1 MTAGTG
7 SQQGDAAFKPNPE
20 QAEVIG
26 APSEDWL
33 LVVAGPGTG
42 KTQVAAMR
50 LAHLIRSGLL
60 PAQILVLSF
69 SRSAVATLTRR
80 IAGLQ
85 LADGHVVEDLRH
97 LAIRTFDSW
106 AFRILRQCGAAVPEL
121 LGRQHDDNIVAAT
134 SALADES
141 NAIVA
146 DRLAGIR
153 HVIVDE
159 FQDLPGVRADMVIE
173 LLSRLNAEGRRVG
186 FTVLGDPVQSIYRW
200 AARASGYG
208 AAGDPWERLKT
219 RMASGLREVSLT
231 RNHRSTEKLASMAA
245 SLRKILQS
253 EDLTAP
259 KKLAAMQRFL
269 ERIPGMPAGTQL
281 SPDWLASLPAGSVA
295 ILTRTN
301 GEALRVVKM
310 LLGDQVEGPAVSV
323 RLRTAGETP
332 SAPAWIAALL
342 WRFKPQNVA
351 RSTFETVYRKTLEE
365 FDPDARTALNMP
377 SLQVCWARLARASGA
392 SDDASAIDMGDLRE
406 RLAWPDSFPD
416 DQTTEQAA
424 VYITTVHQAK
434 GMEFDNVSLL
444 DPRARKNQKEPED
457 PLELANVG
465 FVAVTR
471 AGRLLN
477 RIPSDCVYAGPFD
490 ELLRTGRS
498 RFVMLGSPGKTGR
511 MTNFQFG
518 LAGDIDPHSLVDAE
532 FHGGDEQVTELQQML
547 ASRAAQLRGH
557 KVILKRLDSDEEES
571 RMRDARWEICLQEGT
586 KAGRR
591 LARTTQQVT
600 DDLLAYLWN
609 EGLWLPNTIFN
620 LRIGEIVTLCARGDM
635 AEAVPE
641 PWRSSRLWLGITL
654 FGTGDFKTWKRNG
667 K

>member
-7 SQQGDAAFKPNPE
+7 SQSGDGAFKPNPE
-20 QAEVIG
+20 QAEVID
-26 APSEDWL
+26 APSDAWL

-134 SALADES
+134 SALGDES
-141 NAIVA
+141 NAIVV

-200 AARASGYG
+200 AARASGHG

-231 RNHRSTEKLASMAA
+231 RNHRSTERLASMAA

-310 LLGDQVEGPAVSV
+310 LLGDQVEGPSVSV

-365 FDPDARTALNMP
+365 IDPDARMALNMP
-377 SLQVCWARLARASGA
+377 SLEVCWARLARASGA
-392 SDDASAIDMGDLRE
+392 SDDTSAIDMGDLRE

-471 AGRLLN
+471 AGRELN
-477 RIPSDCVYAGPFD
+477 RIPSDSVYVGPFD
-490 ELLRTGRS
+490 ESLRTGRS
-498 RFVMLGSPGKTGR
+498 RFAMLGSAGKAGR
-511 MTNFQFG
+511 LTNFQFG
-518 LAGDIDPHSLVDAE
+518 LAGDIDPQSLVDAE
-532 FHGGDEQVTELQQML
+532 FHGGDEKVTELQQML

-571 RMRDARWEICLQEGT
+571 RMRDARWEICLQEGA

>member
-1 MTAGTG
+1 
-7 SQQGDAAFKPNPE
+7 
-20 QAEVIG
+20 
-26 APSEDWL
+26 
-33 LVVAGPGTG
+33 
-42 KTQVAAMR
+42 MR
-50 LAHLIRSGLL
+50 LAHLISTGLL

-80 IAGLQ
+80 IARLH
-85 LADGHVVEDLRH
+85 LADEHVVEDLRH

-106 AFRILRQCGAAVPEL
+106 AFRILRQGGAAVPQL
-121 LGRQHDDNIVAAT
+121 LGRQHDENIEAAT
-134 SALADES
+134 AALADRANS
-141 NAIVA
+141 VVA

-159 FQDLPGVRADMVIE
+159 FQDLPGIRAAMVIA
-173 LLSRLNAEGRRVG
+173 LLSRLNVDGRRVG

-200 AARASGYG
+200 AARASGHG
-208 AAGDPWERLKT
+208 LDEDPWKRLKT
-219 RMASGLREVSLT
+219 VMGPELREVSLT
-231 RNHRSTEKLASMAA
+231 RNYRSTEKLATMAA

-259 KKLAAMQRFL
+259 KKLSAMERFL
-269 ERIPGMPAGTQL
+269 ERIPGMPAETQL
-281 SPDWLASLPAGSVA
+281 SPEWLASLPAGSVA

-301 GEALRVVKM
+301 GESLRVAKM
-310 LLGDQVEGPAVSV
+310 LLGDKVEGPTVSV

-332 SAPAWIAALL
+332 PAPAWIASLL
-342 WRFKPQNVA
+342 WRFKPQSVA
-351 RSTFETVYRKTLEE
+351 RSTFELIYKKALEE
-365 FDPDARTALNMP
+365 IAPEARTALNMP
-377 SLQVCWARLARASGA
+377 SLQACWSRLARASGA
-392 SDDASAIDMGDLRE
+392 SDDTTSIEMGDLRE
-406 RLAWPDSFPD
+406 RLSWPDSFPD
-416 DQTTEQAA
+416 DQTVEQAA

-471 AGRLLN
+471 ASKVLN
-477 RIPSDCVYAGPFD
+477 RIPSESVYAGPYD
-490 ELLRTGRS
+490 ESLRTGRS
-498 RFVMLGSPGKTGR
+498 RFAMLGSPGKTGR
-511 MTNFQFG
+511 LTNFQFG
-518 LAGDIDPHSLVDAE
+518 LAGDIDAQSLVDAE
-532 FHGGDEQVTELQQML
+532 FHGGDEKVTELQQML
-547 ASRAAQLRGH
+547 ASTAAQLRGH

-620 LRIGEIVTLCARGDM
+620 LRIGEIVTLCARGDTD
-635 AEAVPE
+635 ESVPE

>member
-7 SQQGDAAFKPNPE
+7 SHSDGGAFKPNPE
-20 QAEVIG
+20 QAAVIDA
-26 APSEDWL
+26 APDAWL

-85 LADGHVVEDLRH
+85 PADGHVVEDLRH

-121 LGRQHDDNIVAAT
+121 LSRRHDDNIVAAT
-134 SALADES
+134 SALGDES
-141 NAIVA
+141 NAVVA

-173 LLSRLNAEGRRVG
+173 LLSRLNADGRRVG

-200 AARASGYG
+200 AARASGQG
-208 AAGDPWERLKT
+208 APGDPWERLKT
-219 RMASGLREVSLT
+219 RMARGLREVSLT
-231 RNHRSTEKLASMAA
+231 RNHRATEKLASMAA

-281 SPDWLASLPAGSVA
+281 GPDWLASLPAGSVA

-365 FDPDARTALNMP
+365 IDPDARAALNMP

-392 SDDASAIDMGDLRE
+392 SEDASAIDMEELRE

-444 DPRARKNQKEPED
+444 DPRARKNPKEPED

-471 AGRLLN
+471 AGRVLN
-477 RIPSDCVYAGPFD
+477 RIPSDSVYAGPYD
-490 ELLRTGRS
+490 EPLRTGRS
-498 RFVMLGSPGKTGR
+498 RFAMLGSPGKTGR
-511 MTNFQFG
+511 LTNFQLG
-518 LAGDIDPHSLVDAE
+518 LSGDIDPQSLVDAE
-532 FHGGDEQVTELQQML
+532 FHGGAGRVTELQQML
-547 ASRAAQLRGH
+547 AVRAAQLRGH

-571 RMRDARWEICLQEGT
+571 RMRDARWEICLQEGA

-591 LARTTQQVT
+591 VARTTQQVT

-620 LRIGEIVTLCARGDM
+620 LRIGEIVTLCARGDTD
-635 AEAVPE
+635 ESVPE